1 MPWAGVVPSSAVPRT
16 VVLSELT
23 VSIPNTTLQPMQKL
37 TSSSEWVDTKIILD
51 TPDPNYVQTLGKGQG
66 VTGDLT
72 SDDGGKTW
80 VASEINIP
88 AHTF

>member
-1 MPWAGVVPSSAVPRT
+1 
-16 VVLSELT
+16 
-23 VSIPNTTLQPMQKL
+23 MQKL